1 MKATRALE
9 RPWGLEPED
18 LALMFEFRYLL
29 YDSFDIY
36 LNSLIFHFTF
46 KIGII
51 VTAALKVLE

>member
-1 MKATRALE
+1 MKATRAMG

-18 LALMFEFRYLL
+18 LALRFEFCYLL

-51 VTAALKVLE
+51 IMAA